1 MKFFVIEINVNGSVF
16 GIGMDSAS
24 GGYPYVT
31 DCVNGYKFRTLEYAL
46 SYFDDYRKEVI
57 PTYNIPN
64 GLVKGIMEVSLIE
77 VNMESYLNV
86 CTEVV
91 YQIARYIGK

>member
-1 MKFFVIEINVNGSVF
+1 MKFFVIEINIKGGVF
-16 GIGMDSAS
+16 GIGVDSAS

-31 DCVNGYKFRTLEYAL
+31 DCVNGYKFTTLESAL
-46 SYFDDYRKEVI
+46 SYFNDYRKEVI

-64 GLVKGIMEVSLIE
+64 GMVKGIMEVSLIE
-77 VNMESYLNV
+77 VNMESYRNV
-86 CTEVV
+86 WTEVV